1 MRQNR
6 QLVIFVFVRVCAT
19 WSGNPPNMNDKRAHL
34 PRLPTEPD
42 KPDKTA
48 PPRCGAPQRYYY
60 LGAAVEVAYT
70 IPSRMGVKTQ
80 PLFTLGLGSRTH
92 RRGAPRRVHSTV
104 WTSLSLLYRYS
115 IPPHGH
121 ALCLPRLKP
130 HASLPQPQHTQP
142 IAFSVRYQR
151 TLEHPG
157 RSPCGW
163 LRSSMRTIRCVC
175 ERVCV

>member
-34 PRLPTEPD
+34 PRLPTGPD
-42 KPDKTA
+42 KSDKTA
-48 PPRCGAPQRYYY
+48 PPRWRCGAPQRYYY

-92 RRGAPRRVHSTV
+92 RLPVAYSMDEPLST
-104 WTSLSLLYRYS
+104 LSSYS

-151 TLEHPG
+151 TLEHPS